1 MTHIYPVVTLYFSAP
16 HVLHSACRTCAQP
29 SVCTF
34 MVSAMV
40 MVTVFSGYVS
50 FLAVCLTGL
59 FTWAIMLNSDSDLIW
74 SPSNTNTNPA
84 PFSFSLIKLERAE
97 MSEHL
102 KLFQKLHHTDLV
114 MLVKTAIIALRSH
127 IRTFASLS
135 CVMKA
140 VHLISPPK
148 NKQALPR
155 IFI

>member
-1 MTHIYPVVTLYFSAP
+1 MTQIYPVITLYLSAP
-16 HVLHSACRTCAQP
+16 HVLLSACRTCAQP

-34 MVSAMV
+34 MFSAMV
-40 MVTVFSGYVS
+40 MVTVFWGRVS
-50 FLAVCLTGL
+50 LLAVRPGL
-59 FTWAIMLNSDSDLIW
+59 CTWEIQLNSDSDLIW

-102 KLFQKLHHTDLV
+102 ELFQKLHHTDLV

-127 IRTFASLS
+127 IRTFASLN

-140 VHLISPPK
+140 VHLISPPR
-148 NKQALPR
+148 NKQTHPR

>member
-1 MTHIYPVVTLYFSAP
+1 MHRKNIISP
-16 HVLHSACRTCAQP
+16 HYDTDLSSICLHHMFCSQHAELVHSLQCVLLC
-29 SVCTF
+29 
-34 MVSAMV
+34 
-40 MVTVFSGYVS
+40 
-50 FLAVCLTGL
+50 FLPWWWSQFFGAV
-59 FTWAIMLNSDSDLIW
+59 LNSDSDLIW

-102 KLFQKLHHTDLV
+102 ELFQKLHHTDLV

-127 IRTFASLS
+127 IRTFASLN

-140 VHLISPPK
+140 VHLISPPR
-148 NKQALPR
+148 NKQTHPR